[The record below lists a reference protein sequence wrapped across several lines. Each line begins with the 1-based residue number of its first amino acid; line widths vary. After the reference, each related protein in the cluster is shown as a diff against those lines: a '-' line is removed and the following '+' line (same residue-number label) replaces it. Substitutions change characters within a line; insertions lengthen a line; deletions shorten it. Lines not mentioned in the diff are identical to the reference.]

1 EPAATMRAGDG
12 ESCPAHPD
20 WSPAAPRPTL
30 PPTGRLLSSDLS
42 GIRDRSAARPLLA
55 PARRRKA
62 VLWSALPPW
71 MHALEAARSQKRGC
85 AQGAAMPRIAA
96 ASVWSHPSPPLIRR
110 GLASVI
116 SQYCSGRMLYQAAGV
131 PPRRKGLFMD
141 HEDTARPHHIDVV
154 AMSNA

>member
-1 EPAATMRAGDG
+1 MMARGAYRTTAPLAALSKRLLWTTTRARSPGSGSTASRPCLDRVEPAATMRAGDG

-62 VLWSALPPW
+62 VLWSAL
-71 MHALEAARSQKRGC
+71 RSEEHTSELQSRENLVC
-85 AQGAAMPRIAA
+85 LP
-96 ASVWSHPSPPLIRR
+96 
-110 GLASVI
+110 
-116 SQYCSGRMLYQAAGV
+116 
-131 PPRRKGLFMD
+131 
-141 HEDTARPHHIDVV
+141 
-154 AMSNA
+154 